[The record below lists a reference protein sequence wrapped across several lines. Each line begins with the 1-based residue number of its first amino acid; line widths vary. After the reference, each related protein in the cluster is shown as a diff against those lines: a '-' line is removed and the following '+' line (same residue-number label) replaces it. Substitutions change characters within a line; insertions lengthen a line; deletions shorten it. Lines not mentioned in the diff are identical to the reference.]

1 MARYNKAL
9 TFAQIL
15 YDMNLSLAGKTA
27 LIGGSTQGIG
37 LAIALELAELGADC
51 ILMARNEER
60 LAEAKA
66 QLATSLGQV
75 HQTIVADFSNTEAVK
90 EAIALILKNNRVDI
104 LVNNT
109 GGPPAGP
116 ITQAQAADFLSA
128 LNLHLINN
136 HNLATAVIPG
146 MKEGGYGR
154 IINVVSTSVK
164 IPLANLGVS
173 NTTRAAVA
181 AWAKTMA
188 NEVAVH
194 GITVNNVLP
203 GATATAR
210 LSSIISNKAQKI
222 NTAQEAVEAEML
234 HEIPMRR
241 FGQAHEIAAM
251 AAFLATPAAA
261 YVTGQSIC
269 VDGGRTGSI

>member
-1 MARYNKAL
+1 
-9 TFAQIL
+9 
-15 YDMNLSLAGKTA
+15 MNLSLKGKTA
-27 LIGGSTQGIG
+27 LICGSTQGIG
-37 LAIALELAELGADC
+37 FAIAKEIALLGADC
-51 ILMARNEER
+51 ILMARNEAS
-60 LAEAKA
+60 LQVAKA
-66 QLATSLGQV
+66 SLDSSMGQV
-75 HQTIVADFSNTEAVK
+75 HQIQVADFANTENVK
-90 EAIALILKNNRVDI
+90 NAIAEILKNNAVHV

-116 ITQAQAADFLSA
+116 IVDAKNEDFLSA

-136 HNLATAVIPG
+136 HTITTAVLEG
-146 MKEGGYGR
+146 MKQIGYGR
-154 IINVVSTSVK
+154 VINIISTSVK

-173 NTTRAAVA
+173 NTTRSAVA

-188 NEVAVH
+188 NEVAKF

-203 GATATAR
+203 GATATVR
-210 LSSIISNKAQKI
+210 LSSIIENKSKKT
-222 NTAQEAVEAEML
+222 NVELSEVEAEML

-241 FGQAHEIAAM
+241 FGKAEEIAAM
-251 AAFLATPAAA
+251 AAFLASPAAG

>member
-1 MARYNKAL
+1 
-9 TFAQIL
+9 
-15 YDMNLSLAGKTA
+15 MNLSLKGKTA
-27 LIGGSTQGIG
+27 LICGSTQGIG
-37 LAIALELAELGADC
+37 LAIAKEMALLGADC
-51 ILMARNEER
+51 ILMARNEAS
-60 LAEAKA
+60 LLDAK
-66 QLATSLGQV
+66 TSLDSSMGQV
-75 HQTIVADFSNTEAVK
+75 HQIQVADFANNENVK
-90 EAIALILKNNRVDI
+90 NAIAEILKNNTVHV

-116 ITQAQAADFLSA
+116 IVAANNEDFLSA

-136 HNLATAVIPG
+136 HTLTTAVLEG
-146 MKEGGYGR
+146 MKQSGYGR
-154 IINVVSTSVK
+154 VINIISTSVK

-188 NEVAVH
+188 NEVAKF

-203 GATATAR
+203 GATATVR
-210 LSSIISNKAQKI
+210 LSTIIENKSKKA
-222 NTAQEAVEAEML
+222 NLALSDVETEML
-234 HEIPMRR
+234 HEIPMCR
-241 FGQAHEIAAM
+241 FGKAEEIAAM
-251 AAFLATPAAA
+251 AAFLASPAAA

>member
-1 MARYNKAL
+1 
-9 TFAQIL
+9 
-15 YDMNLSLAGKTA
+15 MNLSLIGKTA
-27 LIGGSTQGIG
+27 LIGGSTKGIG
-37 LAIALELAELGADC
+37 LAIAIELAELGADC

-60 LAEAKA
+60 LQQAKA
-66 QLATSLGQV
+66 QLQTSQGQV
-75 HQTIVADFSNTEAVK
+75 HQIAVADFSNTQHVQQ
-90 EAIALILKNNRVDI
+90 AITEILKNNRIDI

-116 ITQAQAADFLSA
+116 ITLATDADFLSA

-136 HNLATAVIPG
+136 HTLATAVLPG
-146 MKEGGYGR
+146 MMAAGYGR

-181 AWAKTMA
+181 AWAKTLA
-188 NEVAVH
+188 NEVAAK

-241 FGQAHEIAAM
+241 FGQAHEIAAL
-251 AAFLATPAAA
+251 AAFLASPAAG
-261 YVTGQSIC
+261 YITGQSIC

>member
-1 MARYNKAL
+1 
-9 TFAQIL
+9 
-15 YDMNLSLAGKTA
+15 MNLSLAGKTA

-37 LAIALELAELGADC
+37 LAIAIELAELGADC
-51 ILMARNEER
+51 ILLARNEER
-60 LAEAKA
+60 LQAAKA
-66 QLATSLGQV
+66 LLNTARGQV
-75 HQTIVADFSNTEAVK
+75 HQTVVADFFDTASVEA
-90 EAIALILKNNRVDI
+90 AIALILKNNRVDI

-116 ITQAQAADFLSA
+116 IAQANPNDFISA

-136 HNLATAVIPG
+136 HLLATAVLPG
-146 MKEGGYGR
+146 MKEQKFGR
-154 IINVVSTSVK
+154 IINIVSTSVK
-164 IPLANLGVS
+164 VPLPNLGVS

-181 AWAKTMA
+181 GWAKTLA

-210 LSSIISNKAQKI
+210 LASIITNKAAKT
-222 NTAQEAVEAEML
+222 NTEQDAVEAEML

-241 FGQAHEIAAM
+241 FGQAEEIAAM
-251 AAFLATPAAA
+251 AAFLASPAAG
-261 YVTGQSIC
+261 YITGQSIC

>member
-1 MARYNKAL
+1 
-9 TFAQIL
+9 
-15 YDMNLSLAGKTA
+15 MNLSLQGKTA

-37 LAIALELAELGADC
+37 LAIAIELAALGADC
-51 ILMARNEER
+51 ILLARNESR
-60 LAEAKA
+60 LAEAKT
-66 QLATSLGQV
+66 QLDTQSGQV
-75 HQTIVADFSNTEAVK
+75 HQCYVADFSHTDQVQA
-90 EAIALILKNNRVDI
+90 AIAEILKNNTVDI

-116 ITQAQAADFLSA
+116 ITGATSDDFLSA

-136 HNLATAVIPG
+136 HTLATALIPG
-146 MKEGGYGR
+146 MKEKGYGR
-154 IINVVSTSVK
+154 IINVISTSVK
-164 IPLANLGVS
+164 VPLPNLGVS

-188 NEVAVH
+188 NEVAVY

-210 LSSIISNKAQKI
+210 LSSIISNKAEKLALEQ
-222 NTAQEAVEAEML
+222 QAVEAEML

-241 FGQAHEIAAM
+241 FGEAHEIAAM

-261 YVTGQSIC
+261 YITGQSIC

>member
-1 MARYNKAL
+1 
-9 TFAQIL
+9 
-15 YDMNLSLAGKTA
+15 MNLSLKGKTA
-27 LIGGSTQGIG
+27 LICGSTQGIG
-37 LAIALELAELGADC
+37 FAIAKEIALLGADC
-51 ILMARNEER
+51 ILMARNEAS
-60 LAEAKA
+60 LQDAKA
-66 QLATSLGQV
+66 SLDSSMGQV
-75 HQTIVADFSNTEAVK
+75 HQIQVADFANNENVK
-90 EAIALILKNNRVDI
+90 NAIAEILKNNAVHV

-116 ITQAQAADFLSA
+116 IVDAKNEDFLSA

-136 HNLATAVIPG
+136 HTITTAVLEG
-146 MKEGGYGR
+146 MKQIGYGR
-154 IINVVSTSVK
+154 VINIISTSVK

-173 NTTRAAVA
+173 NTTRSAVA

-188 NEVAVH
+188 NEVAKF

-203 GATATAR
+203 GATATVR
-210 LSSIISNKAQKI
+210 LSSIIENKSKKT
-222 NTAQEAVEAEML
+222 NVELSEVEAEML

-241 FGQAHEIAAM
+241 FGKAEEIAAM
-251 AAFLATPAAA
+251 AAFLASPAAG

>member
-1 MARYNKAL
+1 
-9 TFAQIL
+9 
-15 YDMNLSLAGKTA
+15 MNVSLQGKTA
-27 LIGGSTQGIG
+27 LICGSTQGIG
-37 LAIALELAELGADC
+37 LAIAKELALLGADC
-51 ILMARNEER
+51 ILMARNADS
-60 LAEAKA
+60 LQTAKA
-66 QLATSLGQV
+66 LLDTSAGQV
-75 HQTIVADFSNTEAVK
+75 HQTAVADFSDTASVHDAVSN
-90 EAIALILKNNRVDI
+90 ILKNNTIHI
-104 LVNNT
+104 LINNT

-116 ITQAQAADFLSA
+116 ITAAKAEDFLSA

-136 HNLATAVIPG
+136 HHLATAVLQG
-146 MKEGGYGR
+146 MKESRYGR
-154 IINVVSTSVK
+154 IINIVSTSVK
-164 IPLANLGVS
+164 IPLNNLGVS

-181 AWAKTMA
+181 GWAKTLA

-203 GATATAR
+203 GATATVR
-210 LSSIISNKAQKI
+210 LSTIIENKSKKTQ
-222 NTAQEAVEAEML
+222 QDLQAVEEEML

-241 FGQAHEIAAM
+241 FGQPEEIAAM

>member
-1 MARYNKAL
+1 MDLLL
-9 TFAQIL
+9 T
-15 YDMNLSLAGKTA
+15 GKTA

-37 LAIALELAELGADC
+37 LAVAIELAELGADC
-51 ILMARNEER
+51 ILLARNEER
-60 LAEAKA
+60 LLAAKA
-66 QLATSLGQV
+66 QLNTARGQV
-75 HQTIVADFSNTEAVK
+75 HQTLVADFSNTSSVEA
-90 EAIALILKNNRVDI
+90 AIALLLKNNRVDI

-116 ITQAQAADFLSA
+116 ITQATPDDFLSA

-136 HNLATAVIPG
+136 HLLATAVLPG
-146 MKEGGYGR
+146 MKEQGYGR
-154 IINVVSTSVK
+154 IINIVSTSVK
-164 IPLANLGVS
+164 VPLPNLGVS

-210 LSSIISNKAQKI
+210 LSTIISNKAAKT
-222 NTAQEAVEAEML
+222 NTAQDAVEAEML

-261 YVTGQSIC
+261 YITGQSIC